1 MKYPD
6 HDPLDALLD
15 QSLQSASHGLDGDQ
29 FLIQL
34 AARIEERRH
43 RMRLVRLLPAG
54 LGLLATLIVSLVAGE
69 RFDFHG
75 SFSSLA
81 PLWENS
87 QDALAWL
94 TQALPGTQNLLSLW
108 ILLAGTALIFSI
120 WTANRES
127 AIFRL

>member
-15 QSLQSASHGLDGDQ
+15 RSLQSASRGLDGDQ
-29 FLIQL
+29 FRIQL
-34 AARIEERRH
+34 TARIEAQQR

-54 LGLLATLIVSLVAGE
+54 MGLLAALIVSLVARE

-87 QDALAWL
+87 QLALAWL

-120 WTANRES
+120 WATNREA